1 MSVKKSTKANAA
13 GDKKIMVAINSIYP
27 IRYDFVYTKW
37 YYTKWD
43 NKVQAQPMYI

>member
-27 IRYDFVYTKW
+27 IG
-37 YYTKWD
+37 D
-43 NKVQAQPMYI
+43 NKVQA